1 MYMIKY
7 PEKDGII
14 VYVPIKNYSKE
25 RKIEFNLREWM
36 PLDDKGAEA

>member
-1 MYMIKY
+1 MCIIKY

-25 RKIEFNLREWM
+25 RKTEFNLREWM
-36 PLDDKGAEA
+36 SLDDKGAEA